1 MIDSLSFL
9 TMSSNGSCEM
19 SEGHPI
25 YSVLKNRN
33 NLEVKMRTRKRP
45 PLHPGR
51 ILYQNY
57 LEQLNISV
65 TKMAEILGV
74 SRKTLS
80 NIVNEHKSITPE
92 MALRLS
98 KALNT
103 TPDLWLNIQKNYDLW
118 HTAHETQAW
127 KKVKPVAI
135 RNDVSSLQA

>member
-1 MIDSLSFL
+1 
-9 TMSSNGSCEM
+9 
-19 SEGHPI
+19 
-25 YSVLKNRN
+25 
-33 NLEVKMRTRKRP
+33 
-45 PLHPGR
+45 
-51 ILYQNY
+51 
-57 LEQLNISV
+57 
-65 TKMAEILGV
+65 MAEILGV

-118 HTAHETQAW
+118 HTAHKTRAW

-135 RNDVSSLQA
+135 SSDLSRLQA

>member
-1 MIDSLSFL
+1 
-9 TMSSNGSCEM
+9 
-19 SEGHPI
+19 
-25 YSVLKNRN
+25 
-33 NLEVKMRTRKRP
+33 
-45 PLHPGR
+45 
-51 ILYQNY
+51 
-57 LEQLNISV
+57 
-65 TKMAEILGV
+65 
-74 SRKTLS
+74 
-80 NIVNEHKSITPE
+80 